1 MIGLDEKMPLG
12 YTLSISDQH
21 VLLPPLITPVVAVL
35 RTSFNLE
42 ADHYYKL
49 SCQSYWQSTAKYY
62 NICIC
67 CKRTALMYTRTDDVP
82 F

>member
-49 SCQSYWQSTAKYY
+49 SCQSY
-62 NICIC
+62 
-67 CKRTALMYTRTDDVP
+67 
-82 F
+82 